1 MIELRVDGGTGS
13 VGPRAVL
20 APWQAHRVVAHIDAN
35 LGQNLRLSD
44 LAAIARLSSSYFSR
58 AFKGSFGK
66 APHAFIIER
75 RIVRAQQEM
84 LSADDPLSQ
93 IAIACG
99 FADQAH
105 LSRAFR
111 RLTGRTPHAWRR
123 ARRPH
128 AGGADFGAPLVQ
140 SPFQARY
147 RGRPLQPAAEV
158 SKALVGTLPG
168 LRPGGRHGMSSRGDL
183 QCPM

>member
-1 MIELRVDGGTGS
+1 MIELGINDGTGP
-13 VGPRAVL
+13 VAARAVL
-20 APWQAHRVVAHIDAN
+20 APWQARRVVAHIDAH

-44 LAAIARLSSSYFSR
+44 LAAIARLSCSYFSR

-75 RIVRAQQEM
+75 RIARAQQAM
-84 LSADDPLSQ
+84 LAADEPLSQ

-123 ARRPH
+123 ARRPR
-128 AGGADFGAPLVQ
+128 GGDADFSTPPAQ
-140 SPFQARY
+140 TPFPPRQ
-147 RGRPLQPAAEV
+147 RGRPLQPAAEM
-158 SKALVGTLPG
+158 SKTLLG
-168 LRPGGRHGMSSRGDL
+168 SRL
-183 QCPM
+183 A

>member
-1 MIELRVDGGTGS
+1 MVELRSHGGSEPAAT
-13 VGPRAVL
+13 RAVL
-20 APWQAHRVVAHIDAN
+20 APWQAHRVVAHIDAH
-35 LGQNLRLSD
+35 LSQNLRLTD

-58 AFKGSFGK
+58 AFKGSFGQ

-84 LSADDPLSQ
+84 LAADEPLSQ

-123 ARRPH
+123 ARRPR
-128 AGGADFGAPLVQ
+128 GGDVDFGAAPAQ
-140 SPFQARY
+140 SPFQGRQRARVA
-147 RGRPLQPAAEV
+147 QPSPEM
-158 SKALVGTLPG
+158 SKTLVG
-168 LRPGGRHGMSSRGDL
+168 GRL
-183 QCPM
+183 A

>member
-1 MIELRVDGGTGS
+1 MIELRINGGTAS
-13 VGPRAVL
+13 IAPRAVL

-35 LGQNLRLSD
+35 LSQNLRLTD

-84 LSADDPLSQ
+84 LAADDPLSQ

-123 ARRPH
+123 ARRPR
-128 AGGADFGAPLVQ
+128 AADTDFGMPTIQ
-140 SPFQARY
+140 SPFQARH
-147 RGRPLQPAAEV
+147 RGRSLIPAPEM
-158 SKALVGTLPG
+158 SKTLA
-168 LRPGGRHGMSSRGDL
+168 GGHL
-183 QCPM
+183 A

>member
-1 MIELRVDGGTGS
+1 MIELRLSGGPEP
-13 VGPRAVL
+13 VGARAVL
-20 APWQAHRVVAHIDAN
+20 APWQAHRVVAHIDAH
-35 LGQNLRLSD
+35 LSQNLRLTD

-75 RIVRAQQEM
+75 RIVRAQQAM
-84 LSADDPLSQ
+84 LAADEPLSQ
-93 IAIACG
+93 IALACG

-123 ARRPH
+123 ARRPR
-128 AGGADFGAPLVQ
+128 GGDADFGAAAVPG
-140 SPFQARY
+140 PFQAR
-147 RGRPLQPAAEV
+147 RPGANTRPAAEM
-158 SKALVGTLPG
+158 SKTLVGAG
-168 LRPGGRHGMSSRGDL
+168 LA
-183 QCPM
+183 

>member
-1 MIELRVDGGTGS
+1 MIELRPHGGTEPGAT
-13 VGPRAVL
+13 RAVL
-20 APWQAHRVVAHIDAN
+20 APWQARRVAAHIDAH
-35 LGQNLRLSD
+35 LSQNLRLTD

-58 AFKGSFGK
+58 AFKGSFGQ

-84 LSADDPLSQ
+84 LAADEPLSQ

-123 ARRPH
+123 ARRPR
-128 AGGADFGAPLVQ
+128 AGDADFGTPAAE
-140 SPFQARY
+140 SPFQPRH
-147 RGRPLQPAAEV
+147 RGRSLPPATEMA
-158 SKALVGTLPG
+158 KTLA
-168 LRPGGRHGMSSRGDL
+168 RSRL
-183 QCPM
+183 A

>member
-1 MIELRVDGGTGS
+1 MIELCVNEATAAA
-13 VGPRAVL
+13 PARAAL
-20 APWQAHRVVAHIDAN
+20 APWQARRVAAHIDAH
-35 LGQNLRLSD
+35 LAHDLRLTD

-75 RIVRAQQEM
+75 RIMRAQHEM
-84 LSADDPLSQ
+84 LAADEPLSQ
-93 IAIACG
+93 IALACG

-123 ARRPH
+123 AR
-128 AGGADFGAPLVQ
+128 
-140 SPFQARY
+140 
-147 RGRPLQPAAEV
+147 
-158 SKALVGTLPG
+158 
-168 LRPGGRHGMSSRGDL
+168 
-183 QCPM
+183 

>member
-1 MIELRVDGGTGS
+1 MIELRLNGGPEP
-13 VGPRAVL
+13 VVARAVL
-20 APWQAHRVVAHIDAN
+20 APWQARRVVDHIDAC
-35 LGQNLRLSD
+35 LSQNLRLAD

-75 RIVRAQQEM
+75 RIVRAQQAM
-84 LSADDPLSQ
+84 LAADEPLSQ

-123 ARRPH
+123 ARRPR
-128 AGGADFGAPLVQ
+128 GGDADFGAAALQ
-140 SPFQARY
+140 SPFQARH
-147 RGRPLQPAAEV
+147 RGRLPQPATEMA
-158 SKALVGTLPG
+158 KTLA
-168 LRPGGRHGMSSRGDL
+168 GGRL
-183 QCPM
+183 A